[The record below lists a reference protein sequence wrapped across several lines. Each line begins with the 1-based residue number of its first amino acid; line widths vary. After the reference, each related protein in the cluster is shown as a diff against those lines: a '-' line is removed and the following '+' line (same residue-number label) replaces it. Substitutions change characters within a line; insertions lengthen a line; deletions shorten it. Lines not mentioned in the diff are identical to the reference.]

1 MPRRAPA
8 ATSARVLIADEES
21 LSRGALARALEALGC
36 SASGVSSAEE
46 AGELIAADPGAFDLV
61 LADERL
67 PGGFATLVA
76 RARELDPEL
85 PFVLTHSSSAA
96 QASLTALQSGALCSL
111 AKPVERERA
120 ALVQL
125 LEIARAKRRSAL
137 REPSGRPAAQRRIVG
152 RSPALADC
160 LALVERV
167 ARSGASVLITG
178 ESGTGKELV
187 ARAIHEGGRR
197 ATQAF
202 VAVNC
207 GAIPEA
213 LLESELFGH
222 VRGAF
227 TSAVSAREGR
237 FALADG
243 GTLFL
248 DEIGDMSPALQVKL
262 LRVLQDGTFEPL
274 GSSQTRRVDVRVIAA
289 THQDLQRRLGDG
301 RFREDLYY
309 RLNVIPIEMPPL
321 RERRSDVPLLIEHF
335 LERVADAT
343 GKRLEGVTR
352 AAMGQLCAHDWPGN
366 VRELENVVERLVVLK
381 DGGWIEVDDLP
392 GPLRAIRN
400 PPAREAPTLPEA
412 GLSFRAEVARF
423 ESDLLLAA
431 LERTGGN
438 KSRAAALLGLNRTT
452 LIEMLRTRGL
462 LERRTP
468 GPKPVT
474 ARSGSSRPC

>member
-1 MPRRAPA
+1 MSRRAPA

-21 LSRGALARALEALGC
+21 LSRRALARALESLGC
-36 SASGVSSAEE
+36 ATSGVASAEE
-46 AGELIAADPGAFDLV
+46 AAELVAADPAAFDLV
-61 LADERL
+61 FADERL
-67 PGGFATLVA
+67 AGGFAALAA
-76 RARELDPEL
+76 RLRELDAEL
-85 PFVLTHSSSAA
+85 PFVLIHSGGTAR
-96 QASLTALQSGALCSL
+96 ASLAALQCGALCSL
-111 AKPVERERA
+111 AKPLEHERA
-120 ALVQL
+120 ALIAL
-125 LEIARAKRRSAL
+125 LEIALAKRGSAPRSAG
-137 REPSGRPAAQRRIVG
+137 ERPAAQRRIVG
-152 RSPALADC
+152 RSAALQEC

-167 ARSGASVLITG
+167 ARAEASVLITG

-187 ARAIHEGGRR
+187 ARAIHDGGRR
-197 ATQAF
+197 ARQSF
-202 VAVNC
+202 VPVNC

-227 TSAVSAREGR
+227 TSAVAAREGR

-262 LRVLQDGTFEPL
+262 LRVLQDGTFEPV

-289 THQDLQRRLGDG
+289 THQDLQRRLRDG
-301 RFREDLYY
+301 RFREDLFY

-321 RERRSDVPLLIEHF
+321 RERRSDVPLLVEHF
-335 LERVADAT
+335 LERVGEAT

-366 VRELENVVERLVVLK
+366 VRELENLVERLVVLR

-392 GPLRAIRN
+392 GPYRASRN
-400 PPAREAPTLPEA
+400 PLPREAPSLPET

-423 ESDLLLAA
+423 ESELLLQA
-431 LERTGGN
+431 LERTGWN

-452 LIEMLRTRGL
+452 LIEMLRGRGL
-462 LERRTP
+462 APPAERIT
-468 GPKPVT
+468 GP
-474 ARSGSSRPC
+474 SGSTRRC